1 MCGIAG
7 LLGDLG
13 PQQSLRA
20 LVQRMTG
27 TLAHRGPDG
36 DGHWIDA
43 SGRVALGH
51 RRLAIIDLS
60 ETGKQPMA
68 SASGRFEIT
77 FNGEI
82 YNFERLRGELLAL
95 GHRFRGR
102 ADTEVMLACIEQWGM
117 AGALERLTGMFA
129 FAVWDRELSTLT
141 LARDRLG
148 KKPLYYGG
156 IGGLFAFA
164 SELKGLAVLPGF
176 APQIDRNALQLYLR
190 HNYVP
195 APYSIYESIAKLE
208 AGSTVEVRLGARGWT
223 LQQPQRYWSP
233 QTVFARAAQDPFRG
247 DMAEA
252 VEQVEALLSDAVS
265 MRMISDV
272 PLGA

>member
-7 LLGDLG
+7 LLGDVG

-20 LVQRMTG
+20 LVERMTG

-36 DGHWIDA
+36 DGHWVDA

-82 YNFERLRGELLAL
+82 YNFERLRAELLKL

-102 ADTEVMLACIEQWGM
+102 ADTEVLPDSTSQQVPVAVGDTVIIEGH
-117 AGALERLTGMFA
+117 L
-129 FAVWDRELSTLT
+129 TLT
-141 LARDRLG
+141 HD
-148 KKPLYYGG
+148 
-156 IGGLFAFA
+156 
-164 SELKGLAVLPGF
+164 
-176 APQIDRNALQLYLR
+176 AP
-190 HNYVP
+190 
-195 APYSIYESIAKLE
+195 
-208 AGSTVEVRLGARGWT
+208 VRLVA
-223 LQQPQRYWSP
+223 QQER
-233 QTVFARAAQDPFRG
+233 
-247 DMAEA
+247 E
-252 VEQVEALLSDAVS
+252 E
-265 MRMISDV
+265 
-272 PLGA
+272 